1 MRISQGWLAALAAG
15 AVLSGCS
22 DNQETFALWNNY
34 GNAAGGPTSVPPTV
48 KIEAATSSVAEG
60 STVVVTIQ
68 LSNAF
73 EQAITVPFT
82 VLLGTAGINDI
93 DVVTA
98 SPVTIPSG
106 ATSADITIDVVNDVF
121 EEEPDLETFTVTL
134 GNPSSGTLG
143 TPTSAVLT
151 ISDDPADSDG
161 LDGTLSGRVV
171 DALTGAPL
179 ANVAV
184 SGGGAAASTSSIGR
198 YQLSGVA
205 PAASVLVTYT
215 KAGYAP
221 QARSTPGMLLADS
234 AMILNIHMVPLGTA
248 VPATFDPATP
258 QAITLDGSAAQIT
271 LGANA
276 LATAGGAA
284 PSGAVTVQ
292 AARLLP
298 QSDLGALPGI
308 YLADAGGGSTA
319 PRESWGGLYVG
330 FVDAGG
336 NALRLATGQSATL
349 QIPVSTRSGAA
360 PTTLTA
366 HFFNPATGLWE
377 PEGTLALGGTAPNQY
392 YAGTVTRL
400 GTFSAMAAYG
410 TASVTGCV
418 VDPTGSPVPDAVVVV
433 EGIEYTGSTT
443 ALTGADGTFAIP
455 ANAGVAAFVQAS
467 KRTGV
472 SNAVTVVAPQALTDC
487 LLLVPGAAQI
497 RLSWGAAPFDL
508 DSHTY
513 GPYRSNSLG
522 HTAWTNLGSLIAG
535 PFVAL
540 DVDDVDSFGPEV
552 TTIVKAAQN
561 RTYRFMVRNFSGTY
575 APGQTGSP
583 ARVELYIKGEQ
594 TVFTPPPGEVASSTS
609 TWHVFDMVS
618 DANCDLTVVSPAPA
632 VPWLA
637 LTEGDMNDVVRNPNP
652 DDSPVFCN

>member
-1 MRISQGWLAALAAG
+1 MRISSIWPAALAAG
-15 AVLSGCS
+15 VVLAGCS
-22 DNQETFALWNNY
+22 DNTETFGLWSNY
-34 GNAAGGPTSVPPTV
+34 GNGAPTAVPPTV
-48 KIEAATSSVAEG
+48 TVDAATSAVAEG
-60 STVVVTIQ
+60 ATVTVTVQ

-73 EQAITVPFT
+73 IDAVTVPFT

-93 DVVTA
+93 DVTTA
-98 SPVTIPSG
+98 SPVTIAAG
-106 ATSADITIDVVNDVF
+106 ATSATITIDVVNDVF

-143 TPTSAVLT
+143 TPASVAVT
-151 ISDDPADSDG
+151 ISDDAADSDG
-161 LDGTLSGRVV
+161 LDGTISGRVV

-179 ANVAV
+179 ANVSV
-184 SGGGAAASTSSIGR
+184 SGGGTAASTGSIGR
-198 YQLSGVA
+198 YVLTGVT

-215 KAGYAP
+215 RTGYAP
-221 QARSTPGMLLADS
+221 QAKATPGMVLADS
-234 AMILNIHMVPLGTA
+234 AMILNVHMVPLGTA
-248 VPATFDPATP
+248 VPATFDPTTAQT
-258 QAITLDGSAAQIT
+258 IVLDASAAQIA

-284 PSGAVTVQ
+284 PSGTVTVQ

-298 QSDLGALPGI
+298 QSDLGALPGS
-308 YLADAGGGSTA
+308 YLADAGGGTA

-336 NALRLATGQSATL
+336 NALQLATGQSATL
-349 QIPVSTRSGAA
+349 RIPVSTRSSAT
-360 PTTLTA
+360 PSTLTA
-366 HFFNPATGLWE
+366 HFLDPATGLWE
-377 PEGTLALGGTAPNQY
+377 AEGTLTLGGTAPSQY
-392 YAGTVTRL
+392 YEGAVTRL
-400 GTFSAMAAYG
+400 GTFSAMAAYT

-433 EGIEYTGSTT
+433 EGIAYTGSTT
-443 ALTGADGTFAIP
+443 ALTGADGTFTIP

-472 SNAVTVVAPQALTDC
+472 SNAVTVVASQALSDC

-497 RLSWGAAPFDL
+497 RLSWGAEPFDL

-513 GPYRSNSLG
+513 GPYLSNSLG

-561 RTYRFMVRNFSGTY
+561 RTYRFMVRNFSQSYT
-575 APGQTGSP
+575 PGQTGSP

-594 TVFTPPPGEVASSTS
+594 TVFTPPAGEVDGSTT

-618 DANCDLTVVSPAPA
+618 DANCDLTVVSPAPT
-632 VPWLA
+632 VPWLSF
-637 LTEGDMNDVVRNPNP
+637 TEGDMNDVARNPNP